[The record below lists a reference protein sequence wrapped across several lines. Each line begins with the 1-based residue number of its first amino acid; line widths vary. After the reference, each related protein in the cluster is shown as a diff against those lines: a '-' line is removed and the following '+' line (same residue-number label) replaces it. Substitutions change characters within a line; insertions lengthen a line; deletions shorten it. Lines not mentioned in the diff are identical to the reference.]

1 MIKRLLFSFLFFLFT
16 LPNFSQTE
24 GEFEL
29 AEIEFTGNISFPTQ
43 VLSGMIIS
51 KETPNWFFKFLRK
64 YSSFGAPPSYF
75 DTSSIDDDIVILK
88 GFYNA
93 NGFFESSINYSY
105 SIDSSEKKAYLTFEL
120 NEGPEARFGKFEY
133 FGFESY
139 PREYLWQV
147 EEKIKIDSASR
158 YSESRVLTVI
168 NDLNYLLKT
177 KGFLLSV
184 YDSAIVIRDTIRE
197 RADIK
202 VYFTLGK
209 QYRIKEIN
217 VSTQGDGAD
226 AVDAELIKDLIAIK
240 PYEYYDAGI
249 ITQSQ
254 VRLFRT
260 GLFSYV
266 RLFPQTDS
274 IENDLVPL
282 KVEGSIGSMNELA
295 PELIMNNEQ
304 SSFNLGSAL
313 EYKRKNLFGGA
324 RKLTLRGTVFYQD
337 VLNLNLKRILSIITL
352 DDTITYGQAEFKTQL
367 EQPYFLGEPI
377 FGSLEFTA
385 TLAKFGF
392 FKITKYS
399 GRLIFDYELPKYTFV
414 NYLRTFYA
422 VENVI
427 ATIIAPTFG
436 NPSASAISA
445 GFGANLIASHSDN
458 IIFPTE
464 GNVLDV
470 YLEEGNTLPY
480 LINKTFGSDFKSVIF
495 LKGQVTNSFY
505 IPVSIAKD
513 MTFASK
519 TSIGYIQRFNGTISD
534 LQNTKKFFVGGSN
547 SLRGWPARAFPPP
560 QGSTQNLDVSQLPGG
575 TVLLEGS
582 FEFRM
587 RFGEYLGVAFF
598 TDWGN
603 TWEDPSIVKIQEIA
617 IATGFG
623 FRFYTPFA
631 AVRLD
636 FGFKTYDP
644 YDRTPL
650 NERRFLDVMQ
660 FHFGI
665 GEAF

>member
-1 MIKRLLFSFLFFLFT
+1 MIRLLLISFFT
-16 LPNFSQTE
+16 LIYILPLKAQSET
-24 GEFEL
+24 EFEL
-29 AEIEFTGNISFPTQ
+29 AGIEFKGNSSFPTQ
-43 VLSGMIIS
+43 VLSGLIIS

-75 DTSSIDDDIVILK
+75 DTSYIDDDIVILK

-93 NGFFESSINYSY
+93 NGFFESSITSSY
-105 SIDSSEKKAYLTFEL
+105 SIDSAEQTANLRFDI
-120 NEGPEARFGKFEY
+120 NEGPEAKFGKFEY
-133 FGFESY
+133 FGFDVY
-139 PREYLWQV
+139 PAEYRWQV
-147 EEKIKIDSASR
+147 DEKIKIDSSSR
-158 YSESRVLTVI
+158 YSESQVLTVI

-177 KGFLLSV
+177 KGFLLSA
-184 YDSAIVIRDTIRE
+184 YDSTIVVRDTIHD

-209 QYRIKEIN
+209 QYRIKDVA

-226 AVDAELIKDLIAIK
+226 AVDPELIKDLIAIK
-240 PYEYYDAGI
+240 PYEYYDAGK

-266 RLFPQTDS
+266 RLFPETDS
-274 IENDLVPL
+274 LENDLVPL

-304 SSFNLGSAL
+304 SSFNLGGAI

-324 RKLTLRGTVFYQD
+324 RKLTLRGTAFYQD
-337 VLNLNLKRILSIITL
+337 VLNLNFKRIFSIITL

-392 FKITKYS
+392 YKITKYS
-399 GRLIFDYELPKYTFV
+399 GRLIFDYELPKFTFV

-427 ATIIAPTFG
+427 ATIIAPSFG
-436 NPSASAISA
+436 NPSASSISA
-445 GFGANLIASHSDN
+445 GFGANVIASHSDD

-464 GNVLDV
+464 GSVLDIYV
-470 YLEEGNTLPY
+470 EEGNTLPY
-480 LINKTFGSDFKSVIF
+480 LISKTLGNDFKSVIF
-495 LKGQVTNSFY
+495 MKGQVTNSFY
-505 IPVSIAKD
+505 IPLSIARD
-513 MTFASK
+513 MTFAAK
-519 TSIGYIQRFNGTISD
+519 TSLGYIQILNGSVAD

-547 SLRGWPARAFPPP
+547 SLRGWAARAFPPP

-587 RFGEYLGVAFF
+587 RFGKFLGMAVF

-603 TWEDPSIVKIQEIA
+603 TWEDPSIIKIQEIA
-617 IATGFG
+617 VATGFG